1 MKNNHEVLESRTS
14 KIWID
19 ETGILRVFKK
29 PVEAEL
35 HEDAVENLNIIEKLT
50 KDKSHIAL
58 VDLSMLKSQHATV
71 IRHYASVSKKIN
83 CKAVAFLTSDI
94 QSTYLGINNLIISE
108 SKIPA
113 KIFSSE
119 EFAIEWLLKF
129 K

>member
-19 ETGILRVFKK
+19 DAGILWVLKK
-29 PVEAEL
+29 PVESEL
-35 HEDAVENLNIIEKLT
+35 HDDAVENLKIIQELT
-50 KDKSHIAL
+50 SSKPHIAL
-58 VDLSMLKSQHATV
+58 VDLSMLKSQHVAV
-71 IRHYASVSKKIN
+71 ISHYASEAKKIN

-94 QSTYLGINNLIISE
+94 QSTYIGVNNLLITE
-108 SKIPA
+108 SKIPS